1 MRWCLPV
8 CCLVIVMLFAC
19 EGALGQ
25 TEMREQ
31 PLQARPGGVA
41 TESQMPKLGAGAQE
55 VATELEIMPLLD
67 RLYRLQESE
76 RCGPSA
82 TLEALL
88 LRQEISDRV
97 LAASLEIDG
106 VFAELDNE
114 IGQLNAVR
122 NDLEDR
128 RDRALKISSIAGIVT
143 GGALGVVS
151 TALQFKDS
159 TTQAGNVIGVA
170 AGAVSTV
177 LSALGIRQQRGG
189 REIIGSRTNMLAK
202 LFDRPLKE
210 HSDYPAEVWLYLR
223 SKPPTEAGPADRI
236 DRLKSDWIK
245 SGRIDADA
253 AKAKKKIDLFT
264 DNSDSPRKMTIDLLN
279 DRAAMLADVRLR
291 VSLMKR
297 DLSKLLLAVRCH
309 Q

>member
-1 MRWCLPV
+1 MRWWMLV
-8 CCLVIVMLFAC
+8 CCSIVGLLFMC
-19 EGALGQ
+19 EGVLGQ
-25 TEMREQ
+25 TEVPAQ
-31 PLQARPGGVA
+31 PLQSRAGGVA

-67 RLYRLQESE
+67 RLYRLPENE
-76 RCGPSA
+76 RCGRSA
-82 TLEALL
+82 TLETVL

-106 VFAELDNE
+106 VFAEIDNE

-122 NDLEDR
+122 SDLEDR
-128 RDRALKISSIAGIVT
+128 RDRALKINSIAGIVT

-151 TALQFKDS
+151 TALQFTDS
-159 TTQAGNVIGVA
+159 TSKAGNVIGVA

-177 LSALGIRQQRGG
+177 LSALGIRQQHGG
-189 REIIGSRTNMLAK
+189 REVIGSRTNMLAK

-210 HSDYPAEVWLYLR
+210 HSDYPAEVWLYLKA
-223 SKPPTEAGPADRI
+223 KPPTEPGPEDRI
-236 DRLKSDWIK
+236 DRLKSEWTK
-245 SGRIDADA
+245 SGRIEADA
-253 AKAKKKIDLFT
+253 VKAKKKIDLFT

-279 DRAAMLADVRLR
+279 DRAAMLGDVRLR
-291 VSLMKR
+291 VSFMKR

-309 Q
+309 

>member
-1 MRWCLPV
+1 M
-8 CCLVIVMLFAC
+8 FAC
-19 EGALGQ
+19 EGALAQADAHGQ
-25 TEMREQ
+25 
-31 PLQARPGGVA
+31 PPQAPAGIA
-41 TESQMPKLGAGAQE
+41 AAEPQMPKLGAGAQE

-67 RLYRLQESE
+67 RLYRLPEKD
-76 RCGPSA
+76 RCGSSA
-82 TLEALL
+82 TLEALM

-97 LAASLEIDG
+97 LTASLEIDG
-106 VFAELDNE
+106 VFAEVDNE

-128 RDRALKISSIAGIVT
+128 RDRALKINSIAGIVT

-159 TTQAGNVIGVA
+159 TTQAGNVIGVM

-177 LSALGIRQQRGG
+177 LSAVGIRQQRGG
-189 REIIGSRTNMLAK
+189 REAIGSRTNMLAK

-210 HSDYPAEVWLYLR
+210 HSDYPAEVWLYLKA
-223 SKPPTEAGPADRI
+223 KPPTEDGPEDRI
-236 DRLKSDWIK
+236 DRLKSEWMK
-245 SGRIDADA
+245 SGRIDADTV
-253 AKAKKKIDLFT
+253 KAKKKIDLFT
-264 DNSDSPRKMTIDLLN
+264 DNSDSPRKMTIDLLS
-279 DRAAMLADVRLR
+279 DRAAMLGDVRLR
-291 VSLMKR
+291 VSFMKR